1 MPFSDRDGEMSL
13 RSATVFMRLAALFY
27 LAGSPFVAFFAGL
40 YPDFVVP
47 IVLAGALVV
56 SVPLGLVL
64 FRAMQTGRED
74 EFAARYRKSE
84 RFFFLAA
91 AVSQVGMILSHPGRG
106 AVGPLGA
113 VVSAVGMLAAFW
125 LLMKAAPV
133 GSRSDAGI
141 LSPVD
146 PGRRLD

>member
-1 MPFSDRDGEMSL
+1 MSF
-13 RSATVFMRLAALFY
+13 RSTMVFMRFAVLFF

-40 YPDFVVP
+40 YPAFVVP

-64 FRAMQTGRED
+64 FRAILTGRED

-84 RFFFLAA
+84 RSFFLSAA
-91 AVSQVGMILSHPGRG
+91 LSQVGLILSHPGRG
-106 AVGPLGA
+106 AVGPVGV

-125 LLMKAAPV
+125 LLVKAAPA
-133 GSRSDAGI
+133 GGRPDAGI